1 MSGHFAELPLRRLT
15 RILGGG
21 TPSTSPEF
29 WNGDVPFATPKDLR
43 LVSGSHLKSTE
54 RTLSPVGVVS
64 GSTIAPRASVLLS
77 IRAPIGY
84 TVLLDEQVAFSQ
96 GCKALVPDTTR
107 IIPAFLQFS
116 LNNKTSALEAVANGT
131 TFKELSATVLA
142 EFPIKVPELGEQ
154 ERIVRF
160 LDAETAKIDHLIT
173 KQRELIDLTMLRL
186 QVWRERSFWGGA
198 DYDPFFKPPDGWK
211 VRRNRHIF
219 EHVDGRTETGN
230 EELLSVS
237 HITGVTPRYM
247 KNVTMFEA
255 ESTVGYKLV
264 AKNELVI
271 NTMWAWM
278 GALGVSKYEGIVS
291 PAYDVYRF
299 RDLDSVNPMF
309 FDCMYRTAAYVR
321 LMKANSR
328 GIWESRLRLYP
339 EVFLRL
345 SSLVP
350 PRDIQDRLVGENRK
364 KTAEADNLVER
375 CNKAISLLQERRSA
389 LITAAVTGQ
398 IEV

>member
-160 LDAETAKIDHLIT
+160 LDAETAKIDHLIS
-173 KQRELIDLTMLRL
+173 KQRELIALLQEHMSAFAEDLLVKGTVLEGSAPVEQRRLKHLFRLRDERNH
-186 QVWRERSFWGGA
+186 RERQEVTLLSLYAKYGVRK
-198 DYDPFFKPPDGWK
+198 YDEIEE
-211 VRRNRHIF
+211 R
-219 EHVDGRTETGN
+219 TGN
-230 EELLSVS
+230 PV
-237 HITGVTPRYM
+237 R
-247 KNVTMFEA
+247 
-255 ESTVGYKLV
+255 TVEDYKCVRQGDIIVNIIL
-264 AKNELVI
+264 
-271 NTMWAWM
+271 AWM
-278 GALGVSKYEGIVS
+278 GAIGRSPYEGVIS
-291 PAYDVYRF
+291 PAYDIWMPKQGVSSRYYHHLF
-299 RDLDSVNPMF
+299 RTKWFSGECFKRGKGIMMMRWRTYADQFGDISVPF
-309 FDCMYRTAAYVR
+309 PSPQEQEHFVSLIEHEEERV
-321 LMKANSR
+321 
-328 GIWESRLRLYP
+328 
-339 EVFLRL
+339 EV
-345 SSLVP
+345 
-350 PRDIQDRLVGENRK
+350 
-364 KTAEADNLVER
+364 LVER
-375 CNKAISLLQERRSA
+375 AKRMINLLQERRSA